1 MKRTARL
8 SHTRHQG
15 ALIFMSRLKVQLC
28 AGIICLMLPVLA
40 FAQAAK
46 SAAVPAQK
54 AVVDVPLIFNGPVPV
69 VEVTVNGQGPFLF
82 EIDTGAGGGARVDAS
97 LKERLGLKAVGQAL
111 AGDPSG
117 KNTRTID
124 LFKLDSLSLGG
135 VQFHDVE
142 TGVGDYNR
150 MPNMQHIDGVL
161 GFGLFAEYLL
171 TMDYPGKRLRLE
183 RGALPQANGADI
195 LSYETDHGIPSIE
208 LEVGGLKVN
217 AHIDS
222 GNMRGGFT
230 FPSSLVEKLSLA
242 APPKVVGRGRTT
254 SNEFEIKEATLKG
267 NLHWGRYEFN
277 EPSVTFIDIF
287 KVGNIGSRVLRDFA
301 LTFDQKN
308 HRVRIVKTEVRG

>member
-1 MKRTARL
+1 
-8 SHTRHQG
+8 
-15 ALIFMSRLKVQLC
+15 MSRLKVLLC
-28 AGIICLMLPVLA
+28 AGIIGLMLPALT
-40 FAQAAK
+40 FAQSATRAAML
-46 SAAVPAQK
+46 SQK
-54 AVVDVPLIFNGPVPV
+54 TVVDVPLIFNGPTPS
-69 VEVTVNGQGPFLF
+69 VEVTVNGQGPFVF
-82 EIDTGAGGGARVDAS
+82 EIDTGAGGGARMDAS
-97 LKERLGLKAVGQAL
+97 LKERLGLKPVGQAV

-150 MPNMQHIDGVL
+150 MPNMPHIDGVL
-161 GFGLFAEYLL
+161 GFSLFAEYLL

-183 RGALPQANGADI
+183 QGALPQSNGADI

-208 LEVGGLKVN
+208 MEVGGLKVN

-230 FPSSLVEKLSLA
+230 LPGSLVEKLALA
-242 APPKVVGRGRTT
+242 APPRVVGRGRTM

-267 NLHWGRYEFN
+267 TLRWGRYEFN
-277 EPSVTFIDIF
+277 EPPLTFIDIF
-287 KVGNIGSRVLRDFA
+287 KVGNIGSKVLKEFA

-308 HRVRIVKTEVRG
+308 HRVRLVRQNTASAPTPG